1 MSIYIYIYYVI
12 FQPVKNYIFYY
23 DYIIKDNMDKKKE
36 KIMIFISFFFP
47 YFSYSYII
55 IKIINNKYFII
66 FIIYY
71 FNYNN

>member
-1 MSIYIYIYYVI
+1 
-12 FQPVKNYIFYY
+12 
-23 DYIIKDNMDKKKE
+23 MDKKKE